1 MAGGIFPG
9 APFRFNIKCIIFTAM
24 LAGGYWFL
32 PHKNL
37 WVLFFLLWFPYI
49 AMAWYDYA
57 YECRSLKPT
66 IVPFGRYLWLP
77 FKPKAY
83 QDEFTKMSD
92 SQVAAMNRLDHI
104 IGWTAVVG
112 LTGWLVLRKHKA

>member
-9 APFRFNIKCIIFTAM
+9 APFRFNIKCVIFTAL

-92 SQVAAMNRLDHI
+92 SQIQAMNRLDHI
-104 IGWTAVVG
+104 VGWTVVVG
-112 LTGWLVLRKHKA
+112 LTGWLVLRKQA